1 MSRPERSSFD
11 TTLRFE
17 LASEEDRPLFVS
29 YLVASLLATAWL
41 LLVHSMPRPL
51 LPPLVDHGP
60 PVITWNPLTA
70 PLAQPPIRSR
80 ASDGGRGVRASAP
93 VGSPGAGSMRDAFS
107 GSAGL
112 VDAGSLL
119 RGVDVAPTGSAA
131 GEPTGGKVGLATGI
145 GSQTPGRVRGGGLS
159 PSGAGLG
166 TVVGAGVA
174 RNAVVIAPP
183 EVRAV
188 AGAPAAGITSE
199 VGQAARAHVPQLER
213 CYHQEGLARN
223 SALAGLV
230 RLGLTVE
237 GGRVTSAH
245 IVERTWS
252 GAGAAEAEACLVRV
266 ARGWR
271 LGGSDA
277 RIVLP
282 LSFTSP
288 SR

>member
-1 MSRPERSSFD
+1 VSRSERSSFD

-17 LASEEDRPLFVS
+17 LASAEDRPLFVS
-29 YLVASLLATAWL
+29 YLLASMLALAWL
-41 LLVHSMPRPL
+41 VLVHAMPRPL
-51 LPPLVDHGP
+51 LPPLIDHGA
-60 PVITWNPLTA
+60 PVITWNPFSV
-70 PLAQPPIRSR
+70 PPAQPPIRTR
-80 ASDGGRGVRASAP
+80 VSDGGRDVRVSK

-119 RGVDVAPTGSAA
+119 RGVDLTPTGSAA

-166 TVVGAGVA
+166 TVSGAGVA

-188 AGAPAAGITSE
+188 AGGPTAGITSE

-213 CYHQEGLARN
+213 CYHQEGLSRN

-237 GGRVTSAH
+237 GGRVTSAQ
-245 IVERTWS
+245 IVDRTWA
-252 GAGAAEAEACLVRV
+252 GAGAAEAESCLVRV

-288 SR
+288 RR